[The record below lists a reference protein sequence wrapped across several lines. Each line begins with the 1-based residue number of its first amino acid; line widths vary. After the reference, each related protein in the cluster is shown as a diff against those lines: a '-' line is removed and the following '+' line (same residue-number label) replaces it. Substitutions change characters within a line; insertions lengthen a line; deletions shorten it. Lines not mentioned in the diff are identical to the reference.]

1 METGISCR
9 ILAPEFKP
17 KQIKMNTERKYI
29 VFVAGVQVDDELTFN
44 QAFELAYDAYE
55 IGFINCIQVDNGYI
69 SELFENLLPLYKN
82 YISK

>member
-44 QAFELAYDAYE
+44 QAFELATKALD
-55 IGFINCIQVDNGYI
+55 IGFTEVDLDAGYI
-69 SELFENLLPLYKN
+69 LEPLKNL
-82 YISK
+82 I

>member
-44 QAFELAYDAYE
+44 QAFELATKAHE
-55 IGFINCIQVDNGYI
+55 IGLTDDHLDDGYI
-69 SELFENLLPLYKN
+69 LEPLKNL
-82 YISK
+82 I